1 MKVLIL
7 IFTGLLLGGCAVV
20 PSMKSVDGVYEQKEG
35 ENAYRAALLENG
47 IAEGYRNGK
56 KIGREGK
63 WKLTKEGEI
72 HVTYSD
78 GEVSIYRINKD
89 CSITFIAAI
98 YLDGE
103 RISAPKEAQ
112 VNFKKIK

>member
-1 MKVLIL
+1 MLISV
-7 IFTGLLLGGCAVV
+7 ILLAGCAAT
-20 PSMKSVDGVYEQKEG
+20 PTMKSVDGVYEQKEG
-35 ENAYRAALLENG
+35 EDTYRAALLENG

-56 KIGREGK
+56 KDGREGK